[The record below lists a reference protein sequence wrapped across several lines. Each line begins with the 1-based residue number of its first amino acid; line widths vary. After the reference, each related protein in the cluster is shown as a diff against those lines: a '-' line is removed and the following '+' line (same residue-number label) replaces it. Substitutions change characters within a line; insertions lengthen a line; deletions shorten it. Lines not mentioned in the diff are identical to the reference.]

1 MAIEDVHVL
10 SLLCLRQVTWE
21 ISGFYNMQIV
31 VYSVYIY
38 IFIYS
43 FMHLSMYFNLFVY
56 IYIYAV
62 KLLISIYILYVCLNN
77 MSWCPNEMWWWRDY
91 TLWIPCNLTMAL
103 YWLVADLL
111 NRSRLFHGEGKTRV
125 YEEYTVTITDFPT
138 RVPILDSHRL
148 IEPPCSCLLQWYPP
162 KATMLYILVN
172 FPVNFHRLTSLTSS
186 LVLQIP
192 SFGRR
197 SDPDFHQPPTFPRMV
212 STGPHLF
219 IILFCRH
226 LPWSSWI
233 RRKQNDRGKK
243 HKRRIKKFTE
253 KTREIHGFKNVQW
266 KLREEVIAIP
276 PCVEDRRDFNKQC
289 SSIFLPFSGQHPFF
303 VLFPRIESAKWGA
316 HWNFTEIK
324 ATCSGCIAVY
334 IVVVPQN
341 VCRNMTPIQG
351 GKVGNGCHIRQ
362 QPFNNPCSVGT
373 AD

>member
-1 MAIEDVHVL
+1 
-10 SLLCLRQVTWE
+10 
-21 ISGFYNMQIV
+21 
-31 VYSVYIY
+31 
-38 IFIYS
+38 
-43 FMHLSMYFNLFVY
+43 MHLSMYFNLFVY

-138 RVPILDSHRL
+138 RGPILDSHRL

-253 KTREIHGFKNVQW
+253 KTVKFMDLKMFNENYERKSLQFLHVLRIEETSINNVHQFSCPFQANIHS
-266 KLREEVIAIP
+266 L
-276 PCVEDRRDFNKQC
+276 C
-289 SSIFLPFSGQHPFF
+289 F
-303 VLFPRIESAKWGA
+303 VLEL
-316 HWNFTEIK
+316 NLQNE
-324 ATCSGCIAVY
+324 
-334 IVVVPQN
+334 VPTGISQKLKRH
-341 VCRNMTPIQG
+341 VQG
-351 GKVGNGCHIRQ
+351 V
-362 QPFNNPCSVGT
+362 
-373 AD
+373 